1 MASAPV
7 EDMLLQAA
15 HDGNLRLFKKF
26 ARALDKG
33 RGRLRETVEA
43 ARVEGVGALY
53 LAARNGHLEVCRYL
67 VEELGMDVNAVNDT
81 GRPLLVSTVL
91 SENATVIKYLLDHG
105 ADPDKADNDGFSPLH
120 TAAGIGDCE
129 IVELLLAKGAYV
141 DPLSVECGTPLHIAA
156 KERQDG
162 TMKILLDHNADFKRT
177 YNLFGIYGMTPL
189 FQAISYSSV
198 KCVKLLVEAG
208 ADINSDC
215 ILTALRGSINGDN
228 SMTECLNFLL
238 EAVAKQNVTDDD
250 EHVDERKIAYLKSL
264 GSEAFEKKEY
274 CFASLFYSKAIDL
287 DPDDATLFS
296 NRSLCWL
303 RLGDGE
309 KALQDALKCREMWPD
324 WPKACYRQGASLML
338 LEVDYESA
346 CQTLLDG
353 LKLDP
358 EMAEIEHALC
368 YMHLSMQ
375 RLE

>member
-1 MASAPV
+1 MAS
-7 EDMLLQAA
+7 E
-15 HDGNLRLFKKF
+15 F

-67 VEELGMDVNAVNDT
+67 VEELGMDVNA
-81 GRPLLVSTVL
+81 
-91 SENATVIKYLLDHG
+91 
-105 ADPDKADNDGFSPLH
+105 
-120 TAAGIGDCE
+120 
-129 IVELLLAKGAYV
+129 
-141 DPLSVECGTPLHIAA
+141 
-156 KERQDG
+156 
-162 TMKILLDHNADFKRT
+162 FKRT

-309 KALQDALKCREMWPD
+309 KALQDALKCREMRPD
-324 WPKACYRQGASLML
+324 WPKACY
-338 LEVDYESA
+338 
-346 CQTLLDG
+346 
-353 LKLDP
+353 
-358 EMAEIEHALC
+358 
-368 YMHLSMQ
+368 
-375 RLE
+375 